1 MEKDRKKW
9 IKVTKT
15 LIKNI
20 YNIFKLYI
28 INSIWIKKSV
38 GRGLIASCFIIKPAI
53 LLRKSISAAK
63 ECMINTKTRS
73 NKNKQ
78 ENLYY
83 CLRINNM
90 IQVSRTNVYILIK
103 TNL

>member
-15 LIKNI
+15 LIKSI

-38 GRGLIASCFIIKPAI
+38 GRGLIASFFIINKPFC
-53 LLRKSISAAK
+53 L
-63 ECMINTKTRS
+63 
-73 NKNKQ
+73 
-78 ENLYY
+78 ENLF
-83 CLRINNM
+83 LLPK
-90 IQVSRTNVYILIK
+90 NV
-103 TNL
+103 